1 MQSITAQLM
10 ARSKD
15 TALALRNKTT
25 VSPTADAKLAPQ
37 KKNLMTEII
46 TPSGRTLVELKH
58 AAKNVV
64 ALSGIPPRQYLN
76 FIASRELGSYAPR
89 LEEAGWSDLLRA
101 CWRLDPDRLQFSSYS
116 SKRGSLQTEWT
127 SRVAVTW
134 EEDLPPCPV
143 SLWKTPEGRSALQI
157 RQQITRK
164 SAGVY
169 TLENELSEEG
179 DTTLYPPDD
188 VSWRF
193 LGDDPKLRASGLMRL
208 ASRMRQ
214 SAKDNSATLVVD
226 DLAALEM
233 QCADLELRWNADR
246 LFMHGSTSGLDG
258 FFAVYRVRRKG
269 IPSAEDSIAVL
280 HLDEKEM
287 FSVVQ
292 FNLSAWNAMMAG
304 FGPASH
310 KVLTLEDCQVHVP
323 IPGDKLEEIR
333 KALLGSCR
341 RETKHVFEK
350 AAWLWSL
357 KPNFTLAET
366 VANIAQGKSKGWS
379 NFDA

>member
-1 MQSITAQLM
+1 
-10 ARSKD
+10 
-15 TALALRNKTT
+15 
-25 VSPTADAKLAPQ
+25 
-37 KKNLMTEII
+37 MTEII
-46 TPSGRTLVELKH
+46 TPSGRTLVELKR
-58 AAKNVV
+58 AAKNVA
-64 ALSGIPPRQYLN
+64 ALSGIPPRQSLS
-76 FIASRELGSYAPR
+76 FIAQRELESYAPW
-89 LEEAGWSDLLRA
+89 LEDASWSDLLRA
-101 CWRLDPDRLQFSSYS
+101 CWRLDADKLQLSSYS
-116 SKRGSLQTEWT
+116 GGQDSPQLEWT

-134 EEDLPPCPV
+134 KEGLPPCPI
-143 SLWKTPEGRSALQI
+143 SLWETPDGRSALQI
-157 RQQITRK
+157 KQKVTRQ

-169 TLENELSEEG
+169 TLENELSDEG
-179 DTTLYPPDD
+179 EATLYPPEG

-193 LGDDPKLRASGLMRL
+193 LGVDPKLRASGLMRL

-214 SAKDNSATLVVD
+214 SAKDNSAALVVD

-258 FFAVYRVRRKG
+258 FFAGYRVRRKG

-280 HLDEKEM
+280 HLNEKEM

-292 FNLSAWNAMMAG
+292 FNLSAWNAMMSG

-310 KVLTLEDCQVHVP
+310 KTLTLDDCQVHVP
-323 IPGDKLEEIR
+323 VPGARLEEIR
-333 KALLGSCR
+333 KALLGSWR
-341 RETKHVFEK
+341 NETKHVFEE

>member
-1 MQSITAQLM
+1 
-10 ARSKD
+10 
-15 TALALRNKTT
+15 
-25 VSPTADAKLAPQ
+25 
-37 KKNLMTEII
+37 MTEIV
-46 TPSGRTLVELKH
+46 TPSGRTLVELKR

-64 ALSGIPPRQYLN
+64 ALSGVPPRQYLN
-76 FIASRELGSYAPR
+76 FIAQRELESYAPW
-89 LEEAGWSDLLRA
+89 LEDASWPDLLRA
-101 CWRLDPDRLQFSSYS
+101 CWRLNADKLQLSSYS
-116 SKRGSLQTEWT
+116 SGQGSLQLEWT

-134 EEDLPPCPV
+134 EEGLPPCPV
-143 SLWKTPEGRSALQI
+143 ALWRTPVGRSTLQI
-157 RQQITRK
+157 KQSITRQ
-164 SAGVY
+164 SPGVY

-193 LGDDPKLRASGLMRL
+193 LSDDPKLRASGLMRL

-246 LFMHGSTSGLDG
+246 LFMHGSTSDLLG
-258 FFAVYRVRRKG
+258 FFAGYRVRRTG
-269 IPSAEDSIAVL
+269 IPAAEDSIAVL
-280 HLDEKEM
+280 NLDEKEM

-304 FGPASH
+304 FGPACH
-310 KVLTLEDCQVHVP
+310 KTLTLDDCQVHVP
-323 IPGDKLEEIR
+323 VPGAKLEEIR
-333 KALLGSCR
+333 KALLGGWR
-341 RETKHVFEK
+341 NETKHVFEE
-350 AAWLWSL
+350 AAWLWGL
-357 KPNFTLAET
+357 RPNFTLAET

>member
-1 MQSITAQLM
+1 M
-10 ARSKD
+10 
-15 TALALRNKTT
+15 
-25 VSPTADAKLAPQ
+25 
-37 KKNLMTEII
+37 
-46 TPSGRTLVELKH
+46 
-58 AAKNVV
+58 
-64 ALSGIPPRQYLN
+64 
-76 FIASRELGSYAPR
+76 
-89 LEEAGWSDLLRA
+89 
-101 CWRLDPDRLQFSSYS
+101 
-116 SKRGSLQTEWT
+116 
-127 SRVAVTW
+127 
-134 EEDLPPCPV
+134 PPCPI
-143 SLWKTPEGRSALQI
+143 SLWETPDGRSALQI
-157 RQQITRK
+157 KQKVTRQ

-179 DTTLYPPDD
+179 DTTLYPPED
-188 VSWRF
+188 VYWRF
-193 LGDDPKLRASGLMRL
+193 LGQDQKLRASGLMRL

-214 SAKDNSATLVVD
+214 SAKDNSAALLVD

-258 FFAVYRVRRKG
+258 FFAGYRVRRKG
-269 IPSAEDSIAVL
+269 IPAAEDSIAVL
-280 HLDEKEM
+280 HLNEKEI

-304 FGPASH
+304 FGPDSH
-310 KVLTLEDCQVHVP
+310 KTLTLDDCQVHVP
-323 IPGDKLEEIR
+323 VPGAKLEEIR
-333 KALLGSCR
+333 KALLGGWR
-341 RETKHVFEK
+341 NETKHVFEE